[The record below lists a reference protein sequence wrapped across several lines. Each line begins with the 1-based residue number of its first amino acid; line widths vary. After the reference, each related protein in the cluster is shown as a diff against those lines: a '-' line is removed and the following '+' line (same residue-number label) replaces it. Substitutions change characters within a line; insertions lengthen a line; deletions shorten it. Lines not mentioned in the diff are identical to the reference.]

1 MEEKYKNRKKRN
13 DNNKKPASMED
24 EVVYRTRSQDYQ
36 QLEDWQLKLKAIS
49 NCWDYWGQEEFDD
62 KVKARYQE
70 LIHRKR

>member
-49 NCWDYWGQEEFDD
+49 NC
-62 KVKARYQE
+62 
-70 LIHRKR
+70 